1 MHEEAN
7 TRAVEMLKFLESAG
21 LTPDLAGTKDPD
33 FLRYFEAER
42 SIIVREAI
50 KAAGVGTNATF
61 EVLDFGFLHGLTQEF
76 LHRDFPNCHI
86 TVGDRVDSPI
96 FTSEDYLREI
106 HKRKYLTLKPCNIQD
121 SATIK
126 GPFRVVILGE
136 IIEHLDPTVTFDAL
150 RELRKLVSDD
160 GLLIVTT
167 PNAAGVHNCYLTL
180 RDKQPP
186 TLAPL
191 EDPTCGYGHIHL
203 WSPSVLR
210 KTAEATGW
218 TEDSVSYYH
227 GREAEAFA
235 RLNRSWTSL
244 KAQLVMRSIQFLT
257 WLSPAKKGF
266 FVACYKAARK

>member
-1 MHEEAN
+1 MSDEAIP
-7 TRAVEMLKFLESAG
+7 RAVEMLRFLESAK

-50 KAAGVGTNATF
+50 KAAGVNTNDSF

-76 LHRDFPNCHI
+76 LHRDFPNCRI
-86 TVGDRVDSPI
+86 TVCDRVDSPI
-96 FTSEDYLREI
+96 FTSEEYLQEI
-106 HKRKYLTLKPCNIQD
+106 RKRGYLSLKPCDIQD
-121 SATIK
+121 TATIK
-126 GPFRVVILGE
+126 GPFRVIVLGE
-136 IIEHLDPTVTFDAL
+136 IIEHLNPTVTFDAL
-150 RELRKLVSDD
+150 KELRKLVSAD
-160 GLLIVTT
+160 GILIVTT
-167 PNAAGVHNCYLTL
+167 PNAAGLHNCYLTL

-203 WSPSVLR
+203 WSPSVLG
-210 KTAEATGW
+210 KTAAATGW
-218 TEDSVSYYH
+218 TEHSVNYYH

-244 KAQLVMRSIQFLT
+244 KSQFVMRTIQFLT
-257 WLSPAKKGF
+257 WLFPGGKGF
-266 FVACYKAARK
+266 FVACYKAAGK